1 MTMSVSSVSTSS
13 PTASSQSSATKPL
26 TSTDFLKMIVANLEN
41 QNPYDAAST
50 TDMMSQY
57 ESLANFQATQELNST
72 MQQSTPASLVG
83 KTVSVSSTSSDGTT
97 VSDSGVVTS
106 SRLDSSSNDVM
117 VTVNGN
123 EYTLSDITSYNQAS
137 TSSTSSQ

>member
-1 MTMSVSSVSTSS
+1 MGITSVTSS
-13 PTASSQSSATKPL
+13 TPSAASQSTQTKSL
-26 TSTDFLKMIVANLEN
+26 TSNDFLQMIVANLSN

-57 ESLANFQATQELNST
+57 ESLANFEATQEMSST
-72 MQQSTPASLVG
+72 MQQTTPSSLVG
-83 KTVSVSSTSSDGTT
+83 KTVSVTNSSTG

-117 VTVNGN
+117 VTVNGT
-123 EYTLSDITSYNQAS
+123 EYPLSSVYSYSQTT
-137 TSSTSSQ
+137 TSSTSQ